1 MRRKI
6 SPKEALKIMDFHKQ
20 GPQNATVKR
29 WLQTVVNQRKVKFV
43 LALVNTL
50 LSSALIVLF
59 IHWTY
64 NPGEESAARGGLNL
78 CCHIYFLAI
87 YLVELYT
94 SKDLF
99 SYLFSFNNFIE
110 FMSIVPYF
118 VAKAAAEGALLK
130 QSEAFDMQ
138 LANVCIFLRIY
149 SIE

>member
-1 MRRKI
+1 MRKI
-6 SPKEALKIMDFHKQ
+6 SAKETPKVMDFHKQ

-29 WLQTVVNQRKVKFV
+29 WLQTMVNQRRVKFV
-43 LALVNTL
+43 LALVNSL

-59 IHWTY
+59 INWTY
-64 NPGEESAARGGLNL
+64 APREESEVWGGLNL
-78 CCHIYFLAI
+78 CCHFYFLVI

-118 VAKAAAEGALLK
+118 MAKASEGGA
-130 QSEAFDMQ
+130 
-138 LANVCIFLRIY
+138 IF
-149 SIE
+149 